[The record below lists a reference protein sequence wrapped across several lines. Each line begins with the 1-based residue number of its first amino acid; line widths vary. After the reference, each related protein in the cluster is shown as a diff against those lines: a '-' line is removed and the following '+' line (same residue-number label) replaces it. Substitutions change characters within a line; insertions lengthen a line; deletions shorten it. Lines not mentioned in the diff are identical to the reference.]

1 MKINQSVL
9 CTLALAVTVSHASE
23 AGAQSLDATLSDSTV
38 TVTQGATVVNFYA
51 TITDPS
57 ATATVYLNGDSSTT
71 STSLLTVDD
80 TPFFNNAPL
89 LLAPGQSS
97 GLIELLAVDLPAN
110 TPQGLYS
117 GNVFSIL
124 GGADGNAV
132 DDVADVN
139 FSVDVTAS
147 TMAAPEMEPASA
159 IGSLTLLAG
168 GIAVLCGGRRLRGV
182 T

>member
-1 MKINQSVL
+1 MI
-9 CTLALAVTVSHASE
+9 ALAVTALHLSVAS
-23 AGAQSLDATLSDSTV
+23 AQSLDVTLSDPTM
-38 TVTQGATVVNFYA
+38 TVTQGTTAVDFYA

-71 STSLLTVDD
+71 STSFLTVDD

-89 LLAPGQSS
+89 SLAPGQSS
-97 GLIELLAVDLPAN
+97 GLLELFAVDLPAN
-110 TPQGLYS
+110 TPQGMYS

-132 DDVADVN
+132 NDVADVH
-139 FSVDVTAS
+139 FSVDVTPS
-147 TMAAPEMEPASA
+147 TVAQAPEIEPASA

-168 GIAVLCGGRRLRGV
+168 CIAVLCGGRRRFSHRIA
-182 T
+182 